1 MIAEARGSP
10 RASSF
15 FASQDNR
22 YQSCYNITGVAP
34 ETSESSWAVMTT
46 PQPRLAAIDVGTNTI
61 RLTVAEVENDGTYRI
76 LDEEREMVRLGEHM
90 DQTGRLSDEA
100 MQRALAALGK
110 MKAIAD
116 GFEVTEIRAIATSA
130 VREAS
135 NGAAFCREVLRR
147 HKVQIDVISG
157 DEEAQLAFRSATR
170 HFNLDGRSSA
180 VVDIGGGS
188 VEVILAAG
196 TVIDQVH
203 SLPLG
208 AVRATERWVRSDPL
222 RPKHW
227 RAMRKEIDRTIRTAI
242 GHPSHRAEIMVGS
255 GGTFTALAH
264 MSQWQREGRH
274 GSVQGYML
282 TPAEVVH
289 LLDRLREAPLDARRQ
304 IPGLS
309 PDRADIIVAGATVIS
324 RLLKRLGTQQI
335 LVNERG
341 LREGLLL
348 RMISELPGRA
358 TVPQLPQAG
367 DRMEWVRLFARKCRA
382 NERHCEHVAKLAAQ
396 IFDGIQRRF
405 DLPSYARDVLQA
417 AALLHDIGYLI
428 SHSKHHKHTYHLIM
442 HGDFPTF
449 SPPEVELIA
458 NVARYHRRAFPRKS
472 HPNLVRLS
480 RDDRRLISQLSGIL
494 RIADGLD
501 RTHTGSV
508 TAVQSRVLRNRTRL
522 TIEASTAPE
531 VERADAERKSDL
543 FKKAFGT
550 ELDLVWRRQQRR
562 RRVVSPPRSP
572 RLHIVAAG

>member
-1 MIAEARGSP
+1 
-10 RASSF
+10 
-15 FASQDNR
+15 
-22 YQSCYNITGVAP
+22 
-34 ETSESSWAVMTT
+34 MTT
-46 PQPRLAAIDVGTNTI
+46 PKAPVRPRLAAIDVGTNTI
-61 RLTVAEVENDGTYRI
+61 RLTVAEVEADGTYRI

-100 MQRALAALGK
+100 VERALAAIGK

-135 NGAAFCREVLRR
+135 NGSAFCREVLRR
-147 HKVQIDVISG
+147 HKVRIDVISG
-157 DEEAQLAFRSATR
+157 DEEAQLAFRSATS

-188 VEVILAAG
+188 VEIILTAG

-208 AVRATERWVRSDPL
+208 AVRVTERLVRSDPL
-222 RPKHW
+222 REKHW
-227 RAMRKEIDRTIRTAI
+227 KAMRKEIDHTIRTAL
-242 GHPSHRAEIMVGS
+242 GRPSHRAEIMVGS

-264 MSQWQREGRH
+264 MAQWQREGRH

-289 LLDRLREAPLDARRQ
+289 LLDRLREAPLEARRQ

-324 RLLKRLGTQQI
+324 RLIKRLGTQQI

-348 RMISELPGRA
+348 LMISELPGRLA
-358 TVPQLPQAG
+358 PRQLPSPG

-382 NERHCEHVAKLAAQ
+382 NERHCEHVANLAVQ
-396 IFDGIQRRF
+396 IFDGLERPF
-405 DLPSYARDVLQA
+405 KLPTYARDILQA

-442 HGDFPTF
+442 HGDLPTF
-449 SPPEVELIA
+449 APHEVELIA

-472 HPNLVRLS
+472 HPNLATIP
-480 RDDRRLISQLSGIL
+480 RDERRLISQLSGIL

-501 RTHTGSV
+501 RTHSRAVTG
-508 TAVQSRVLRNRTRL
+508 VQARVLRGRTRL
-522 TIEASTAPE
+522 LIEASGSPE

-543 FKKAFGT
+543 FKKAFDT
-550 ELDLVWRRQQRR
+550 ELELVWRRPQKRGP
-562 RRVVSPPRSP
+562 VATAPRAP
-572 RLHIVAAG
+572 RLHVVAAG